1 MEGGP
6 TVDVIGMEGGILTGN
21 DVDIGGGRPPVV
33 VPNGF
38 PPIEWYP
45 SEGYPC
51 CIVSNG
57 FAMDETA

>member
-21 DVDIGGGRPPVV
+21 DVVIGGGRPPVV

-45 SEGYPC
+45 
-51 CIVSNG
+51 
-57 FAMDETA
+57 